1 MLTHIAREAD
11 VQDALS
17 NIYKLDV
24 VSDRPVL
31 IRIEDENG
39 ED

>member
-1 MLTHIAREAD
+1 MLTHLAREAD

-17 NIYKLDV
+17 DIYSLDV
-24 VSDRPVL
+24 VSDPPVL

-39 ED
+39 EN